1 MSLTQIV
8 VDPCCCSRITSTR
21 GPNFLSEMT
30 SCVVFLYCNSCF
42 EKENLCDHTK
52 NTETLL
58 CESLRMLNCIFVI
71 YYVNSFQKFFCTA
84 PFINYLFFS
93 PLPFVCLLNF
103 MLQMYSTPILYFIF
117 HYIMFT
123 LQVPKNSGKKPP
135 GLIYFRGPF

>member
-8 VDPCCCSRITSTR
+8 VDPCCCSRITYTR

-30 SCVVFLYCNSCF
+30 SCVVFLQCKTVVLRRRTCVIIQR
-42 EKENLCDHTK
+42 
-52 NTETLL
+52 TETLL
-58 CESLRMLNCIFVI
+58 CESLRMLNCIFLI